1 MITIG
6 IDPGINQKAPG
17 GITII
22 AKDGSVTGLICP
34 KEALNIYKIL
44 LPYSGVAVAAIE
56 QVGIRHTDLMVAG
69 KVFNI
74 EKMLRHQQN
83 CIAVC
88 EILEIPVTLIAPMR
102 WKTHHKLIGADVS
115 DCIAKAI
122 EEFPQAIDVI
132 YQLSPGGRK
141 KVPYSGIAAAL
152 LMAGWRRS
160 QSDEAIDLLAEKKA
174 IAVEKTK
181 AANNA
186 KTKAR
191 KAQNKLKL

>member
-17 GITII
+17 GIAII
-22 AKDGSVTGLICP
+22 KSDGGVTGFVCP
-34 KEALNIYKIL
+34 KDTLDIYKIL
-44 LPYSGVAVAAIE
+44 LPYKGLAVVAIE
-56 QVGIRHTDLMVAG
+56 QVGIRHSDLMVAG

-74 EKMLRHQQN
+74 EKMLRHQQT

-88 EILEIPVTLIAPMR
+88 EILEIPVTLIAPMK

-160 QSDEAIDLLAEKKA
+160 QSDTAIDLLAEKKA
-174 IAVEKTK
+174 IAVAKTK
-181 AANNA
+181 AVNSA
-186 KTKAR
+186 KTRAR
-191 KAQNKLKL
+191 KAQNKLKV

>member
-6 IDPGINQKAPG
+6 IDPGINAASPG
-17 GITII
+17 GISII
-22 AKDGSVTGLICP
+22 AEDGGVTGLICP
-34 KEALNIYKIL
+34 KDTLDIYKLL

-56 QVGIRHTDLMVAG
+56 ELGVRHSDLLEAG

-74 EKMLRHQQN
+74 VKMIRHHQA
-83 CIAVC
+83 CVDVC
-88 EILEIPVTLIAPMR
+88 SILEIPFVLVAPMR
-102 WKTHHKLIGADVS
+102 WKAHHKLVGTSVS
-115 DCIAKAI
+115 DYISMAI
-122 EEFPQAIDVI
+122 EVFPQSIDVI

-160 QSDEAIDLLAEKKA
+160 QSNEAIDLLAEKKA

-181 AANNA
+181 AKNNA
-186 KTKAR
+186 KTRVR
-191 KAQNKLKL
+191 KAQNKLKV

>member
-1 MITIG
+1 MNTIG
-6 IDPGINQKAPG
+6 IDPGINVAAPG

-22 AKDGSVTGLICP
+22 KSDGGVTGLLCP
-34 KEALNIYKIL
+34 KDTLDIYKVL
-44 LPYSGVAVAAIE
+44 LPYKGKAVAAIE
-56 QVGIRHTDLMVAG
+56 ELGVRHADLLDAG
-69 KVFNI
+69 KIFNVV
-74 EKMLRHQQN
+74 KMVRHHQA
-83 CIAVC
+83 CVDVC
-88 EILEIPVTLIAPMR
+88 SILEIPFVQVAPMR
-102 WKTHHKLIGADVS
+102 WKAHYKLVGTSVS
-115 DCIAKAI
+115 DYISMAI

-181 AANNA
+181 AANSA
-186 KTKAR
+186 KTRAR
-191 KAQNKLKL
+191 KAQNKVKI

>member
-6 IDPGINQKAPG
+6 IDPGINVAAPG
-17 GITII
+17 GISII
-22 AKDGSVTGLICP
+22 AEDGGVTGLICP
-34 KEALNIYKIL
+34 KDTLDIYKVL
-44 LPYSGVAVAAIE
+44 RPYKGKAVAAIE
-56 QVGIRHTDLMVAG
+56 QVGIRHSDLMVKG

-74 EKMLRHQQN
+74 EKLLRHQQT

-88 EILEIPVTLIAPMR
+88 EILGIPVTLIAPMK

-122 EEFPQAIDVI
+122 EAFPQAIDVI

-160 QSDEAIDLLAEKKA
+160 QGDDAIDVLAEKKA

-181 AANNA
+181 AANSA
-186 KTKAR
+186 KTRAR
-191 KAQNKLKL
+191 KAQNKVKV